1 VRALAAAFFVLWS
14 GAVGALDY
22 QVQIEAPRELRQ
34 ILEKGLNIV
43 RWRQDPDVNEE
54 TLRRLMDDA
63 VRESREVAAT
73 EGYFSAQAT
82 IDLDQSSVPWQVRL
96 RLETGERTRVSE
108 VEIRFTGPAVSDGE
122 ARPLLERVREKW
134 SLRRGLPFR
143 QADWDDAKTA
153 AVRELAGWRY
163 AGARLADSRADI
175 DAQGHRAKLSVT
187 LDSGPRFRFGP
198 LSVTGTK
205 RYSDSVVV
213 NLAPVRPGDTY
224 DRDKLLVYQRRL
236 LESGYFASVQAEID
250 AQPALADAA
259 PLRVAVLE
267 APKHHIETGIG
278 YNTDV
283 GPNLSARYSNQDVL
297 SSAWRFRS
305 TLDLDRK
312 IQNLQ
317 FDVDTPPRPGGVWT
331 DFFARARNT
340 DIENQVTREIAGGAS
355 LNYGA
360 TDRPYSLLV
369 SAHNED
375 LRLPDGTSDAS
386 YAVYFGG
393 RKSFRRTDSFISPR
407 DGYVLSGE
415 VGGAP
420 QFLSSRTF
428 IRGVANASVF
438 IPLARNDD
446 LLLRGQ
452 AGAVASDSREGIPST
467 FLFRTGGDQTVRGYA
482 FQSLGVAQG
491 GAIVGGR
498 RLAVGSTEYT
508 HWMGES
514 WGVATFFDI
523 GNAWDSGAASHLARG
538 FGVGARFRTPIG
550 PIRADIAYGQQ
561 THEIRLHFSVGY
573 GF

>member
-1 VRALAAAFFVLWS
+1 MRALAAAVLVLWS
-14 GAVGALDY
+14 GAAGALDY

-43 RWRQDPDVNEE
+43 RWRTDPEVNEE
-54 TLRRLMDDA
+54 MLRRLMDDA

-82 IDLDQSSVPWQVRL
+82 IDLEQSSLPWQVRL
-96 RLETGERTRVSE
+96 HLDPGERTRVSE
-108 VEIRFTGPAVSDGE
+108 VEIRFTGPALADGE
-122 ARPLLERVREKW
+122 ARPLLARVREKW
-134 SLRRGLPFR
+134 SLRRGQPFR
-143 QADWDDAKTA
+143 QADWDDAKSG

-163 AGARLADSRADI
+163 AAARLADSRADI
-175 DAQGHRAKLSVT
+175 DAQGRRAKLSVT
-187 LDSGPRFRFGP
+187 LESGPRFRFGA
-198 LSVTGTK
+198 LSITGTK
-205 RYSDSVVV
+205 RYSDRVVA
-213 NLAPVRPGDTY
+213 NLAPLRPGDTY
-224 DRDKLLVYQRRL
+224 DRDKLLLYQRRL

-297 SSAWRFRS
+297 SRAWRFRT

-331 DFFARARNT
+331 NFFTRARNT

-360 TDRPYSLLV
+360 TDTPYSLLV

-375 LRLPDGTSDAS
+375 LRLPDGTADAS
-386 YAVYFGG
+386 YAVYFGA

-407 DGYVLSGE
+407 EGYVLSGE
-415 VGGAP
+415 IGGAP
-420 QFLSSRTF
+420 QRFSSRTF
-428 IRGVANASVF
+428 LRGVANASLF
-438 IPLARNDD
+438 IPIARNDD
-446 LLLRGQ
+446 FLLRGQ
-452 AGAVASDSREGIPST
+452 AGAVFSDSREGIPST

-482 FQSLGVAQG
+482 FESLGVAQG
-491 GAIVGGR
+491 GATVGGR
-498 RLAVGSTEYT
+498 RLAVGSAEYT
-508 HWMGES
+508 RWVGES

-523 GNAWDSGAASHLARG
+523 GNAWDSGAAARLARG

-550 PIRADIAYGQQ
+550 PIRADVAYGQQ